1 MSNQKQLNTI
11 VPDIYQILGDL
22 SNGKPLPITEE
33 ALDLTMAS
41 MKEAILHWA
50 TPRSRDVDFTVRMS
64 NVGKPSRQLW
74 FEKRDP
80 KGRSS
85 VDGATQ
91 IKFLYGHVLEEIV
104 LMLVRMAG
112 HNVTDEQKEVKVN
125 GITGHMD
132 CKINGQVVDVK
143 SASKFAFNKFMKG
156 TLVDDDPF
164 GYLGQLAGYEKAEG
178 TDEGGF
184 LVINKESGELC
195 MYCPDDLDKPNI
207 DTKINSLLNEL
218 KLDTPPEMCYNP
230 TPDGKKGNMQL
241 PKGCTWC
248 KYKHECHKDANDGE
262 GLRTFRYSTGYKY
275 LTHVEVEPKVDEI
288 L

>member
-1 MSNQKQLNTI
+1 MNQKPLNTI
-11 VPDIYQILGDL
+11 VPDIYGLLENL
-22 SNGKPLPITEE
+22 SNGEPLPITEE
-33 ALDLTMAS
+33 ALDETLAS

-50 TPRSRDVDFTVRMS
+50 TPRPRDTDFTVRMS
-64 NVGKPSRQLW
+64 NVGKPSRQMW

-80 KGRSS
+80 NGRGS

-91 IKFLYGHVLEEIV
+91 IKFLYGHVLEELV

-112 HNVTDEQKEVKVN
+112 HNVTDEQKEVTVN
-125 GITGHMD
+125 GIVGHMD

-143 SASKFAFNKFMKG
+143 SASKFAFSKFRNG
-156 TLVDDDPF
+156 TLAADDPF
-164 GYLGQLAGYEKAEG
+164 GYLGQIAGYEKAEG

-195 MYCPDDLDKPNI
+195 MYVPDDLDKPNI
-207 DTKINSLLNEL
+207 DTKINTLLNDL
-218 KLDTPPEMCYNP
+218 KLDTPPDLCYTP
-230 TPDGKKGNMQL
+230 IPDGKKGNMQL

-262 GLRTFRYSTGYKY
+262 GLRTFKYSTGYKY
-275 LTHVEVEPKVDEI
+275 LTHVEAEPKVDEI

>member
-1 MSNQKQLNTI
+1 MNQKPLNTI
-11 VPDIYQILGDL
+11 VPDIYGLLENL
-22 SNGKPLPITEE
+22 SNGEPLPITEE
-33 ALDLTMAS
+33 ALDATMAS

-50 TPRSRDVDFTVRMS
+50 TPRPRDTDFTVRMS
-64 NVGKPSRQLW
+64 IVGKPSRQMW

-80 KGRSS
+80 NGRGS

-91 IKFLYGHVLEEIV
+91 IKFLYGHILEEVV

-112 HNVTDEQKEVKVN
+112 HNVTDEQKEVTVN
-125 GITGHMD
+125 GIVGHMD

-156 TLVDDDPF
+156 TLADDDPF

-178 TDEGGF
+178 TNEGGF

-195 MYCPDDLDKPNI
+195 MYVPDDLDKPNI
-207 DTKINSLLNEL
+207 DTKINTLLDEL
-218 KLDTPPEMCYNP
+218 KLDTPPDLCYTP

-275 LTHVEVEPKVDEI
+275 LTHVEAEPKVDEI

>member
-1 MSNQKQLNTI
+1 MNQKPLNTI
-11 VPDIYQILGDL
+11 VPDIYGLLENL
-22 SNGKPLPITEE
+22 SNGEPLPITEE
-33 ALDLTMAS
+33 ALDETMAS

-50 TPRSRDVDFTVRMS
+50 TPRPRDTDFTVRMS
-64 NVGKPSRQLW
+64 NVGKPSRQMW

-80 KGRSS
+80 SGRGD

-112 HNVTDEQKEVKVN
+112 HNVTDEQKEVTVN
-125 GITGHMD
+125 GIVGHMD

-156 TLVDDDPF
+156 TLANDDPF

-195 MYCPDDLDKPNI
+195 MHVPDDLDKPNI
-207 DTKINSLLNEL
+207 DTKINTLLDEL
-218 KLDTPPEMCYNP
+218 KLDTPPDLCYTP
-230 TPDGKKGNMQL
+230 IPDGKKGNMQL

-248 KYKHECHKDANDGE
+248 KYKYECHKDANDGA
-262 GLRTFRYSTGYKY
+262 GLRTFKYSTGYKY
-275 LTHVEVEPKVDEI
+275 LTHVEAEPKVDEI

>member
-1 MSNQKQLNTI
+1 MNQKPLNTI
-11 VPDIYQILGDL
+11 VPDIYKILGDL

-64 NVGKPSRQLW
+64 NVGKPSRQMW

-80 KGRSS
+80 NGRGS

-112 HNVTDEQKEVKVN
+112 HNVTDEQKQVTVEGVV
-125 GITGHMD
+125 GHMD

-143 SASKFAFNKFMKG
+143 SASKFAFNKFRNG
-156 TLVDDDPF
+156 TLASDDPF

-275 LTHVEVEPKVDEI
+275 LTHVEAEPKVDEI

>member
-1 MSNQKQLNTI
+1 MSQKQLDTL
-11 VPDIYQILGDL
+11 VPDIYEILGNL
-22 SNGKPLPITEE
+22 SKGEPLPITEE
-33 ALDLTMAS
+33 ALDETMAS

-50 TPRSRDVDFTVRMS
+50 TPRKRDTDFTVRMS
-64 NVGKPSRQLW
+64 NVGKPSRQMW

-80 KGRSS
+80 SGRGD

-112 HNVTDEQKEVKVN
+112 HNVTDEQKEVTVN
-125 GITGHMD
+125 GIVGHMD

-143 SASKFAFNKFMKG
+143 SASKFAFNKFRNG
-156 TLVDDDPF
+156 TLAADDPF

-178 TDEGGF
+178 TDDGGF

-195 MYCPDDLDKPNI
+195 MYVPDDLDKPNI
-207 DTKINSLLNEL
+207 DTKINTLLDEL

-230 TPDGKKGNMQL
+230 EPEGLKGNMKL

-262 GLRTFRYSTGYKY
+262 GLRTFKYSTGFKY
-275 LTHVEVEPKVDEI
+275 LTKVVAEPKVDEI

>member
-1 MSNQKQLNTI
+1 MNQKPLNTI
-11 VPDIYQILGDL
+11 VPDIYGLLENL
-22 SNGKPLPITEE
+22 SNGEPLPITEE
-33 ALDLTMAS
+33 ALDETMAS

-50 TPRSRDVDFTVRMS
+50 TPRPRDTDFTVRMS
-64 NVGKPSRQLW
+64 NVGKPSRQMW

-80 KGRSS
+80 NGRGS

-91 IKFLYGHVLEEIV
+91 IKFLYGHVLEELV

-112 HNVTDEQKEVKVN
+112 HNVTDEQKEVTVN
-125 GITGHMD
+125 GIVGHMD

-143 SASKFAFNKFMKG
+143 SASKFAFSKFRNG
-156 TLVDDDPF
+156 TLASDDPF
-164 GYLGQLAGYEKAEG
+164 GYLGQIAGYEKAEG

-195 MYCPDDLDKPNI
+195 MYVPDDLDKPNI
-207 DTKINSLLNEL
+207 DTKINTLLDEL
-218 KLDTPPEMCYNP
+218 KLDTPPDLCYTP
-230 TPDGKKGNMQL
+230 IPDGKKGNMQL

-262 GLRTFRYSTGYKY
+262 GLRTFKYSTGYKY
-275 LTHVEVEPKVDEI
+275 LTHVEAEPKVDEI

>member
-1 MSNQKQLNTI
+1 MNQKPLNTI
-11 VPDIYQILGDL
+11 VPDIYGLLENL
-22 SNGKPLPITEE
+22 SNGEPLPITEE
-33 ALDLTMAS
+33 ALDETMAS

-50 TPRSRDVDFTVRMS
+50 TPRPRDTDFTVRMS
-64 NVGKPSRQLW
+64 NVGKPSRQMW

-80 KGRSS
+80 NGRGS

-112 HNVTDEQKEVKVN
+112 HSVTDEQKEVTVN
-125 GITGHMD
+125 GIVGHMD

-156 TLVDDDPF
+156 TLADDDPF

-178 TDEGGF
+178 TDDGGF

-195 MYCPDDLDKPNI
+195 MYVPDDLDKPNI
-207 DTKINSLLNEL
+207 DTKINTLLDEL

-230 TPDGKKGNMQL
+230 EPEGLKGNMKL

-262 GLRTFRYSTGYKY
+262 GLRTFKYSTGFKY
-275 LTHVEVEPKVDEI
+275 LTKVVAEPKVDEI

>member
-1 MSNQKQLNTI
+1 MNQKPLNTL
-11 VPDIYQILGDL
+11 VPDIYELLENL

-33 ALDLTMAS
+33 ALDITMAS

-50 TPRSRDVDFTVRMS
+50 TPRSRDTDFSVRMS

-80 KGRSS
+80 KGRGS

-132 CKINGQVVDVK
+132 
-143 SASKFAFNKFMKG
+143 
-156 TLVDDDPF
+156 
-164 GYLGQLAGYEKAEG
+164 
-178 TDEGGF
+178 
-184 LVINKESGELC
+184 
-195 MYCPDDLDKPNI
+195 
-207 DTKINSLLNEL
+207 
-218 KLDTPPEMCYNP
+218 
-230 TPDGKKGNMQL
+230 
-241 PKGCTWC
+241 
-248 KYKHECHKDANDGE
+248 
-262 GLRTFRYSTGYKY
+262 
-275 LTHVEVEPKVDEI
+275 
-288 L
+288 

>member
-1 MSNQKQLNTI
+1 MNQKPLNTI
-11 VPDIYQILGDL
+11 VPDIYGLLENL
-22 SNGKPLPITEE
+22 SNGEPLPITEE
-33 ALDLTMAS
+33 ALDETMAS

-50 TPRSRDVDFTVRMS
+50 TPRPRDTDFTVRMS
-64 NVGKPSRQLW
+64 NVGKPSRQMW

-80 KGRSS
+80 SGRGD

-112 HNVTDEQKEVKVN
+112 HNVTDEQKEVTVN
-125 GITGHMD
+125 GIVGHMD

-156 TLVDDDPF
+156 TLANDDPF

-195 MYCPDDLDKPNI
+195 MYVPDDLDKPNI
-207 DTKINSLLNEL
+207 DTKINTLLDEL
-218 KLDTPPEMCYNP
+218 KLDTPPDLCYTP
-230 TPDGKKGNMQL
+230 IPDGKKGNMQL

-248 KYKHECHKDANDGE
+248 KYKHECHKDANDGA
-262 GLRTFRYSTGYKY
+262 GLRTFKYSTGYKY
-275 LTHVEVEPKVDEI
+275 LTHVEAEPKVDEI

>member
-1 MSNQKQLNTI
+1 MNQKPLNTI
-11 VPDIYQILGDL
+11 VPDIYGLLENL
-22 SNGKPLPITEE
+22 SNGEPLPITEE
-33 ALDLTMAS
+33 ALDATMAS

-50 TPRSRDVDFTVRMS
+50 TPRPRDTDFTVRMS
-64 NVGKPSRQLW
+64 NVGKPSRQMW

-80 KGRSS
+80 NGRGS

-112 HNVTDEQKEVKVN
+112 HSVTDEQKEVTVN
-125 GITGHMD
+125 GIVGHMD

-156 TLVDDDPF
+156 TLADDDPF

-195 MYCPDDLDKPNI
+195 MYVPDDLDKPNI
-207 DTKINSLLNEL
+207 DTKINTLLDEL
-218 KLDTPPEMCYNP
+218 KLDTPPELCYTP

-248 KYKHECHKDANDGE
+248 KYKHQCHKDANDGE
-262 GLRTFRYSTGYKY
+262 GLRTFKYSTGYKY

>member
-1 MSNQKQLNTI
+1 MNQKPLNTI
-11 VPDIYQILGDL
+11 VPDIYELLENL
-22 SNGKPLPITEE
+22 SNGEPLPITEE
-33 ALDLTMAS
+33 ALDETMAS

-50 TPRSRDVDFTVRMS
+50 TPRPRDTDFTVRMS
-64 NVGKPSRQLW
+64 NVGKPSRQMW

-80 KGRSS
+80 KGRGS

-104 LMLVRMAG
+104 LMLVRMAQ
-112 HNVTDEQKEVKVN
+112 HSVTDEQKEVTVN
-125 GITGHMD
+125 GIVGHMD

-156 TLVDDDPF
+156 TLADDDPF

-178 TDEGGF
+178 TNEGGF

-195 MYCPDDLDKPNI
+195 MYVPDDLDKPNI
-207 DTKINSLLNEL
+207 DTKINTLLDEL
-218 KLDTPPEMCYNP
+218 KLDTPPELCYTP

-248 KYKHECHKDANDGE
+248 KYKYECHKDANDGA
-262 GLRTFRYSTGYKY
+262 GLRTFKYSTGYKY
-275 LTHVEVEPKVDEI
+275 LTHVEAEPKVDEI

>member
-1 MSNQKQLNTI
+1 MNQKPLNTL
-11 VPDIYQILGDL
+11 VPDIYGLLENL
-22 SNGKPLPITEE
+22 SNGEPLPITEE
-33 ALDLTMAS
+33 ALDATMAS

-50 TPRSRDVDFTVRMS
+50 TPRPRDTDFTVRMS
-64 NVGKPSRQLW
+64 NVGKPSRQMW
-74 FEKRDP
+74 FEKHDP
-80 KGRSS
+80 NGRGS

-112 HNVTDEQKEVKVN
+112 HSVTDEQKEVTVN
-125 GITGHMD
+125 GIVGHMD

-156 TLVDDDPF
+156 TLADDDPF

-195 MYCPDDLDKPNI
+195 MYVPDDLDKPNI
-207 DTKINSLLNEL
+207 DTKINTLLDEL
-218 KLDTPPEMCYNP
+218 KLDTPPELCYTP

-248 KYKHECHKDANDGE
+248 KYKHQCHKDANDGE
-262 GLRTFRYSTGYKY
+262 GLRTFKYSTGYKY

>member
-1 MSNQKQLNTI
+1 MNQKPLNTI
-11 VPDIYQILGDL
+11 VPDIYGLLENL
-22 SNGKPLPITEE
+22 SKGEPLPITEE
-33 ALDLTMAS
+33 ALDATMAS

-50 TPRSRDVDFTVRMS
+50 TPRPRDTDFTVRMS
-64 NVGKPSRQLW
+64 NVGKPSRQMW

-80 KGRSS
+80 NGRGS

-91 IKFLYGHVLEEIV
+91 IKFLYGHILEEVV

-112 HNVTDEQKEVKVN
+112 HNVTDEQKEVTVN
-125 GITGHMD
+125 GIVGHMD

-156 TLVDDDPF
+156 TLADDDPF

-178 TDEGGF
+178 TNEGGF

-195 MYCPDDLDKPNI
+195 MYVPDDLDKPNI
-207 DTKINSLLNEL
+207 DTKINTLLDEL
-218 KLDTPPEMCYNP
+218 KLDTPPDLCYTP

-248 KYKHECHKDANDGE
+248 KYKHECHKDANDGA
-262 GLRTFRYSTGYKY
+262 GLRTFKYSTGYKY
-275 LTHVEVEPKVDEI
+275 LTHVEAEPKVDEI

>member
-1 MSNQKQLNTI
+1 MNQKPLNTI
-11 VPDIYQILGDL
+11 VPDIYGLLENL
-22 SNGKPLPITEE
+22 SNGEPLPITEE
-33 ALDLTMAS
+33 ALDETMAS

-50 TPRSRDVDFTVRMS
+50 TPRPRDTDFTVRMS
-64 NVGKPSRQLW
+64 NVGKPSRQMW

-80 KGRSS
+80 NGRGS

-104 LMLVRMAG
+104 LMLVRMAQ
-112 HNVTDEQKEVKVN
+112 HNVTDEQKEVTVN
-125 GITGHMD
+125 GIVGHMD

-156 TLVDDDPF
+156 TLADDDPF

-178 TDEGGF
+178 TNEGGF

-195 MYCPDDLDKPNI
+195 MYVPDDLDKPNI
-207 DTKINSLLNEL
+207 DTKINTLLDEL
-218 KLDTPPEMCYNP
+218 KLDTPPNLCYTP
-230 TPDGKKGNMQL
+230 IPDGKKGNMQL

-262 GLRTFRYSTGYKY
+262 GLRTFKYSTGYKY
-275 LTHVEVEPKVDEI
+275 LTHVEAEPKVDEI

>member
-1 MSNQKQLNTI
+1 MNQKPLNTI
-11 VPDIYQILGDL
+11 VPDIYGMLENL
-22 SNGKPLPITEE
+22 SNGEPLPITEE
-33 ALDLTMAS
+33 ALDATMAS

-50 TPRSRDVDFTVRMS
+50 TPRPRDTDFTVRMS
-64 NVGKPSRQLW
+64 NVGKPSRQMW

-80 KGRSS
+80 NGRGS

-91 IKFLYGHVLEEIV
+91 IKFLYGHILEEIV
-104 LMLVRMAG
+104 LMLVRMAE
-112 HNVTDEQKEVKVN
+112 HNVTDEQKEVTVN
-125 GITGHMD
+125 GIVGHMD

-143 SASKFAFNKFMKG
+143 SASKFAFNKFVKG
-156 TLVDDDPF
+156 TLADDDPF

-178 TDEGGF
+178 TDKGGF

-195 MYCPDDLDKPNI
+195 MYVPDDLDKPNI
-207 DTKINSLLNEL
+207 DTKIHTLLNEL
-218 KLDTPPEMCYNP
+218 KLDTPPELCYTP

-248 KYKHECHKDANDGE
+248 KYKYECHKDANDGA
-262 GLRTFRYSTGYKY
+262 GLRTFKYSTGYKY
-275 LTHVEVEPKVDEI
+275 LTHVEAEPKVDEI

>member
-1 MSNQKQLNTI
+1 MNQKPLNTI
-11 VPDIYQILGDL
+11 VPDIYGLLENL
-22 SNGKPLPITEE
+22 SNGEPLPITEE
-33 ALDLTMAS
+33 ALDATMAS

-50 TPRSRDVDFTVRMS
+50 TPRPRDTDFTVRMS
-64 NVGKPSRQLW
+64 NVGKPSRQMW

-80 KGRSS
+80 NGRGS

-91 IKFLYGHVLEEIV
+91 IKFLYGHILEEIV
-104 LMLVRMAG
+104 LMLVRMAE
-112 HNVTDEQKEVKVN
+112 HNVTDEQKEVTVN
-125 GITGHMD
+125 GIVGHMD

-143 SASKFAFNKFMKG
+143 SASKFAFNKFVKG
-156 TLVDDDPF
+156 TLADDDPF

-178 TDEGGF
+178 TDKGGF

-195 MYCPDDLDKPNI
+195 MYVPDDLDKPNI
-207 DTKINSLLNEL
+207 DTKINTLLDEL
-218 KLDTPPEMCYNP
+218 KLDTPPELCYTP

-248 KYKHECHKDANDGE
+248 KYKYECHKDANDGA
-262 GLRTFRYSTGYKY
+262 GLRTFKYSTGYKY
-275 LTHVEVEPKVDEI
+275 LTHVEAEPKVDEI

>member
-1 MSNQKQLNTI
+1 MNQKPLNTI
-11 VPDIYQILGDL
+11 VPDIYGLLENL
-22 SNGKPLPITEE
+22 SNGEPLPITEE
-33 ALDLTMAS
+33 ALDATMAS

-50 TPRSRDVDFTVRMS
+50 TPRPRDTDFTVRMS
-64 NVGKPSRQLW
+64 NVGKPSRQMW

-80 KGRSS
+80 KGRGS

-91 IKFLYGHVLEEIV
+91 IKFLYGHILEEIV
-104 LMLVRMAG
+104 LMLVRMAE
-112 HNVTDEQKEVKVN
+112 HNVTDEQKEVTVN
-125 GITGHMD
+125 GIVGHMD

-143 SASKFAFNKFMKG
+143 SASKFAFNKFVKG
-156 TLVDDDPF
+156 TLADDDPF

-178 TDEGGF
+178 TDGGGF

-195 MYCPDDLDKPNI
+195 MYVPDDLDKPNI
-207 DTKINSLLNEL
+207 DTKIHTLLNEL
-218 KLDTPPEMCYNP
+218 KLDTPPELCYTP

-248 KYKHECHKDANDGE
+248 KYKYECHKDANDGA
-262 GLRTFRYSTGYKY
+262 GLRTFKYSTGYKY
-275 LTHVEVEPKVDEI
+275 LTHVEAEPKVDEI

>member
-1 MSNQKQLNTI
+1 MNQKPLNTI
-11 VPDIYQILGDL
+11 VPDIYGLLENL
-22 SNGKPLPITEE
+22 SNGEPLPITEE
-33 ALDLTMAS
+33 ALDETMAS

-50 TPRSRDVDFTVRMS
+50 TPRPRDTDFTVRMS
-64 NVGKPSRQLW
+64 NVGKPSRQMW

-80 KGRSS
+80 SGRGS

-104 LMLVRMAG
+104 LMLVRMAQ

-125 GITGHMD
+125 GIVGHMD

-156 TLVDDDPF
+156 ILADDDPF

-178 TDEGGF
+178 TNEGGF

-195 MYCPDDLDKPNI
+195 MYVPDDLDKPNI
-207 DTKINSLLNEL
+207 DTKINTLLDDL
-218 KLDTPPEMCYNP
+218 KLDTPPELCYTP
-230 TPDGKKGNMQL
+230 IPDGKKGNMQL

-248 KYKHECHKDANDGE
+248 KYKHQCHKDANDGE
-262 GLRTFRYSTGYKY
+262 GLRTFKYSTGYKY
-275 LTHVEVEPKVDEI
+275 LTHVEAEPKVDEI

>member
-1 MSNQKQLNTI
+1 MNQKPLNTI
-11 VPDIYQILGDL
+11 VPDIYGLLENL
-22 SNGKPLPITEE
+22 SNGEPLPITEE
-33 ALDLTMAS
+33 ALDATMAS

-50 TPRSRDVDFTVRMS
+50 TPRPRDTDFTVRMS
-64 NVGKPSRQLW
+64 NVGKPSRQMW

-80 KGRSS
+80 NGRGS

-91 IKFLYGHVLEEIV
+91 IKFLYGHVLEELV

-112 HNVTDEQKEVKVN
+112 HNVTDEQKEVTVN
-125 GITGHMD
+125 GIVGHMD

-143 SASKFAFNKFMKG
+143 SASKFAFSKFRNG
-156 TLVDDDPF
+156 TLASDDPF
-164 GYLGQLAGYEKAEG
+164 GYLGQIAGYEKAEG

-195 MYCPDDLDKPNI
+195 MYVPDDLDKPNI
-207 DTKINSLLNEL
+207 DTKINTLLDEL
-218 KLDTPPEMCYNP
+218 KLDTPPDLCYTP
-230 TPDGKKGNMQL
+230 IPDGKKGNMQL

-262 GLRTFRYSTGYKY
+262 GLRTFKYSTGYKY
-275 LTHVEVEPKVDEI
+275 LTHVEAEPKVDEI

>member
-1 MSNQKQLNTI
+1 MNQKPLNTL
-11 VPDIYQILGDL
+11 VPDIYELLENL

-33 ALDLTMAS
+33 ALDITMAS

-50 TPRSRDVDFTVRMS
+50 TPRSRDTDFSVRMS

-80 KGRSS
+80 AGRGGI
-85 VDGATQ
+85 DGATQ
-91 IKFLYGHVLEEIV
+91 IKFLYGHILEEIV

-143 SASKFAFNKFMKG
+143 SASKFAFNKFRQG
-156 TLVDDDPF
+156 TLAADDPF

-195 MYCPDDLDKPNI
+195 MYVPDDLDKPNI
-207 DTKINSLLNEL
+207 DTKINTLLDEL
-218 KLDTPPEMCYNP
+218 KLDTPPEMCYTP

-248 KYKHECHKDANDGE
+248 KYKHECHKDANDGA
-262 GLRTFRYSTGYKY
+262 GLRTFKYSTGYKY

>member
-1 MSNQKQLNTI
+1 MNQKQLNTL
-11 VPDIYQILGDL
+11 VPDIYELLENL
-22 SNGKPLPITEE
+22 SNGEPLPITEE
-33 ALDLTMAS
+33 ALDKTMAS

-50 TPRSRDVDFTVRMS
+50 TPRPRDTDFTVRMS
-64 NVGKPSRQLW
+64 NVGKPSRQMW

-80 KGRSS
+80 NGRGS

-112 HNVTDEQKEVKVN
+112 HSVTDEQKEVVVD
-125 GITGHMD
+125 GIVGHMD

-143 SASKFAFNKFMKG
+143 SASKFAFNKFRNG
-156 TLVDDDPF
+156 TLSSDDPF

-178 TDEGGF
+178 TDNGGF

-195 MYCPDDLDKPNI
+195 MYVPDDLDKPNI
-207 DTKINSLLNEL
+207 ETKIHTLLDEL
-218 KLDTPPEMCYNP
+218 KLDTPPELCYNP
-230 TPDGKKGNMQL
+230 IPDGKKGNMQL
-241 PKGCTWC
+241 PKGCSWC
-248 KYKHECHKDANDGE
+248 KYKHECHKDANDGK
-262 GLRTFRYSTGYKY
+262 GLRTFQYSNGYRYF
-275 LTHVEVEPKVDEI
+275 THIESEPQVDEI

>member
-1 MSNQKQLNTI
+1 MNQKPLNTI
-11 VPDIYQILGDL
+11 VPDIYGLLENL
-22 SNGKPLPITEE
+22 SNGEPLPITDE
-33 ALDLTMAS
+33 ALDETMAS

-50 TPRSRDVDFTVRMS
+50 TPRPRDTDFTVRMS
-64 NVGKPSRQLW
+64 NVGKPSRQMW

-80 KGRSS
+80 NGRGS

-112 HNVTDEQKEVKVN
+112 HSVTDEQKEVTVN
-125 GITGHMD
+125 GIVGHMD

-156 TLVDDDPF
+156 TLADDDPF

-195 MYCPDDLDKPNI
+195 MYVPDDLDKPNI
-207 DTKINSLLNEL
+207 DTKINTLLDEL
-218 KLDTPPEMCYNP
+218 KLDTPPELCYTP

-248 KYKHECHKDANDGE
+248 KYKHECHKDANNGE
-262 GLRTFRYSTGYKY
+262 GLRTFKYSTGYKY